1 MISISIGGINTTS
14 RRVHAKHTVN
24 AEQELSP
31 TRKKTKSIVSS
42 PSPLIYAKSRLK
54 LAQAYALTPLI
65 IREKDESES
74 IDRFLPLRAE
84 PFADRQSVPI
94 TLTALPKQTRDATN
108 RLRFVHFYLIRRR
121 GYVSFPVVGFTRR
134 ERFYSISKNL
144 SRYIIQIDP
153 KIFRYLRKTVLFV
166 YILWV
171 LSPPTT
177 SRCTRERED
186 VI

>member
-1 MISISIGGINTTS
+1 M
-14 RRVHAKHTVN
+14 N
-24 AEQELSP
+24 AEQELNP
-31 TRKKTKSIVSS
+31 TRKKTKSIASS
-42 PSPLIYAKSRLK
+42 LSPLFSSSVTQVVLYHERFKKRLN
-54 LAQAYALTPLI
+54 
-65 IREKDESES
+65 IRRDESES

-84 PFADRQSVPI
+84 LFADRQSVPI

-153 KIFRYLRKTVLFV
+153 KIFRYLRKTVLLCISSG
-166 YILWV
+166 Y
-171 LSPPTT
+171 
-177 SRCTRERED
+177 
-186 VI
+186 